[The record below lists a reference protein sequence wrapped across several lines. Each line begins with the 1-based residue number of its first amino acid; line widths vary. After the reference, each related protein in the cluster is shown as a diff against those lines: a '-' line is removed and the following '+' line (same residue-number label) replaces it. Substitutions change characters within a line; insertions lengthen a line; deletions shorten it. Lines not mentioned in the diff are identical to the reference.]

1 LYNLPFESSVLPEAI
16 QDNELFLRT
25 LQGVNSWD
33 RTGYGGPCPP
43 IGRHRYFFKLYALN
57 NILPNLDFPDKDKL
71 LKIIQGH
78 VLAETKLMDTYQH

>member
-1 LYNLPFESSVLPEAI
+1 MLPEAI

>member
-57 NILPNLDFPDKDKL
+57 NILPDLDFPDKDKL